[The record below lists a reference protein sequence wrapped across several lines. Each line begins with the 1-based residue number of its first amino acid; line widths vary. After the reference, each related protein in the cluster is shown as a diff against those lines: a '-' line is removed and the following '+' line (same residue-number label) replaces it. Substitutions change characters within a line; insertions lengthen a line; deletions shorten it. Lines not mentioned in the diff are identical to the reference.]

1 MQKKY
6 YLCTAFVFKT
16 VNTMLEYVDRQGS
29 DCYKWDSDEA
39 RGCLPLW
46 VADMDFAAAKP
57 IREAMQRRLDHG
69 VFGYSIVPQAN
80 YDAVASW
87 FERRHGWKG
96 INRDNLLY
104 TTAVVPAVSAIFA
117 ALEARA
123 ESRERRAESRKLRI
137 LTFTPAYNAFFS
149 CIENMGCELVP
160 SPLVLVNNRFEINW
174 ADLEHKAKEA
184 DVFLLCNPH
193 NPTGRVWSREELE
206 CMADIMRR
214 EHLFVLSDEI
224 HCEFAFPGHA
234 YTPFATIVINDT
246 DFCVCTSASKAF
258 NIAGLLCANI
268 FVPNKELFAQINHAL
283 EIHEVNGLNPFGL
296 VAQVAAY
303 NESEAW
309 LDELNAQVYDNFC
322 FMRDFLRE
330 RLPML
335 GLHETE
341 GTYLGWVN
349 ISALGMPAETFCHEL
364 VQKQHVL
371 FNPSEMYG
379 AHDYIRINLATSRDI
394 LSTALE
400 RLETFVHELKH

>member
-1 MQKKY
+1 
-6 YLCTAFVFKT
+6 
-16 VNTMLEYVDRQGS
+16 MLEYVDRRNS
-29 DCYKWDSDEA
+29 DCYKWDSECA
-39 RGCLPLW
+39 QGCLPLW
-46 VADMDFAAAKP
+46 IADMDFAAAKP

-96 INRDNLLY
+96 INRTNILY

-117 ALEARA
+117 ALQ
-123 ESRERRAESRKLRI
+123 ERYHKLPISHHKLRI
-137 LTFTPAYNAFFS
+137 LTFTPAYNCFFS

-160 SPLVLVNNRFEINW
+160 SPLVLRDNRFEIDWEDVEN
-174 ADLEHKAKEA
+174 KAKQA

-206 CMADIMRR
+206 RLADIMRR

-234 YTPFATIVINDT
+234 YTPFASIVINDT

-258 NIAGLLCANI
+258 NIAGLLCATI

-309 LDELNAQVYDNFC
+309 LDELNAYVYDNFC
-322 FMRDFLRE
+322 YLRDFLRNE
-330 RLPML
+330 LPML
-335 GLHETE
+335 QLHETE
-341 GTYLGWVN
+341 GTYLAWVN
-349 ISALGMPAETFCHEL
+349 ISALGVPAEQFCKDLAEHA
-364 VQKQHVL
+364 HVL

-379 AHDYIRINLATSRDI
+379 ASYYIRINLATSREV
-394 LSTALE
+394 LGEALQ
-400 RLETFVHELKH
+400 RLKNIS

>member
-1 MQKKY
+1 MQ
-6 YLCTAFVFKT
+6 
-16 VNTMLEYVDRQGS
+16 LEYVDRKGS
-29 DCYKWDSDEA
+29 ECYKWDSECA
-39 RGCLPLW
+39 KGCLPLW
-46 VADMDFAAAKP
+46 IADMDFAAAKP

-104 TTAVVPAVSAIFA
+104 TTAVVPAISAIFA
-117 ALEARA
+117 ALKKTD
-123 ESRERRAESRKLRI
+123 KLKI
-137 LTFTPAYNAFFS
+137 LTFTPAYNAFFN
-149 CIENMGCELVP
+149 CIENMGCELVGC
-160 SPLVLVNNRFEINW
+160 PLVLRGNRFEINW
-174 ADLEHKAKEA
+174 ADVEEKAKAA

-193 NPTGRVWSREELE
+193 NPTGRVWTRGELE
-206 CMADIMRR
+206 RLADIMRR

-224 HCEFAFPGHA
+224 HCEFAFPGHD
-234 YTPFATIVINDT
+234 YTPFASIVINDT

-268 FVPNKELFAQINHAL
+268 YVPNKDLFKQINHAL
-283 EIHEVNGLNPFGL
+283 EVHEVNGLNPFGL

-309 LDELNAQVYDNFC
+309 LDALNEYVYGNYC
-322 FMRDFLRE
+322 YLRE
-330 RLPML
+330 FIERELPKL
-335 GLHETE
+335 RIHETE

-349 ISALGMPAETFCHEL
+349 IAAYGMTAETFCREL
-364 VQKQHVL
+364 AKKGHVL

-379 AHDYIRINLATSRDI
+379 AEDYIRINLATSREVLI
-394 LSTALE
+394 EALN
-400 RLETFVHELKH
+400 RLKTFCDKL

>member
-1 MQKKY
+1 
-6 YLCTAFVFKT
+6 V
-16 VNTMLEYVDRQGS
+16 LEYVNRKDS
-29 DCYKWDSDEA
+29 DCYKWDSECA
-39 RGCLPLW
+39 QGCLPLW
-46 VADMDFAAAKP
+46 IADMDFKAAKP

-80 YDAVASW
+80 YDAVAQW

-104 TTAVVPAVSAIFA
+104 TTAVVPAISAIFA
-117 ALEARA
+117 ALEANMEAFRA
-123 ESRERRAESRKLRI
+123 HYGKTGISGSPLKI

-149 CIENMGCELVP
+149 SIENMGCELVP
-160 SPLVLVNNRFEINW
+160 CPLVLEGNRFEINW
-174 ADLEHKAKEA
+174 SDLEAKAKEA

-193 NPTGRVWSREELE
+193 NPTGRVWSRAELE
-206 CMADIMRR
+206 RIADIMRR

-234 YTPFATIVINDT
+234 YTPFASIVINDT

-283 EIHEVNGLNPFGL
+283 EVHEVNGLNPFGL

-309 LDELNAQVYDNFC
+309 LDELNEYVYGNFC
-322 FMRDFLRE
+322 YLRDFIQKELPQLRI
-330 RLPML
+330 
-335 GLHETE
+335 HETE
-341 GTYLGWVN
+341 GTYLGWVD
-349 ISALGMPAETFCHEL
+349 ISALNMPAEQFCCDL
-364 VQKQHVL
+364 AKKGHVL

-379 AHDYIRINLATSRDI
+379 AEHYVRINLATSRDI
-394 LSTALE
+394 IVEALN
-400 RLETFVHELKH
+400 RLKGYLNQ

>member
-1 MQKKY
+1 
-6 YLCTAFVFKT
+6 
-16 VNTMLEYVDRQGS
+16 MLEYINRKNS
-29 DCYKWDSDEA
+29 DCYKWDSECA
-39 RGCLPLW
+39 EGCLPLW
-46 VADMDFAAAKP
+46 IADMDFKAAKP

-87 FERRHGWKG
+87 FSRRHGWNG

-104 TTAVVPAVSAIFA
+104 TTAVVPAISAIFA
-117 ALEARA
+117 ALQLRMA
-123 ESRERRAESRKLRI
+123 EYRRKAGKPTENEPLRV
-137 LTFTPAYNAFFS
+137 LTFTPAYNCFFS

-174 ADLEHKAKEA
+174 ADVESKAKEA

-206 CMADIMRR
+206 RLAAIMRR

-234 YTPFATIVINDT
+234 YTPFASIVIDDT

-258 NIAGLLCANI
+258 NIAGLLCATI
-268 FVPNKELFAQINHAL
+268 FVPNKELFAQVNHAL
-283 EIHEVNGLNPFGL
+283 EVHEVNGLNPFGL

-309 LDELNAQVYDNFC
+309 LDELNEQVYKNFC
-322 FMRDFLRE
+322 YLRDFLHAE
-330 RLPML
+330 LPML
-335 GLHETE
+335 QIHETE
-341 GTYLGWVN
+341 GTYLAWVN
-349 ISALGMPAETFCHEL
+349 ISALHMSAEQFCHDL
-364 VQKQHVL
+364 AQKAHVL

-379 AHDYIRINLATSRDI
+379 AENYVRINLATSHEVLAEALNRLKEYI
-394 LSTALE
+394 NGLS
-400 RLETFVHELKH
+400 

>member
-1 MQKKY
+1 
-6 YLCTAFVFKT
+6 
-16 VNTMLEYVDRQGS
+16 MLEYINRKNS
-29 DCYKWDSDEA
+29 DCYKWDSECA
-39 RGCLPLW
+39 EGCLPLW
-46 VADMDFAAAKP
+46 IADMDFKAAKP

-87 FERRHGWKG
+87 FSRRHGWNG

-104 TTAVVPAVSAIFA
+104 TTAVVPAISAIFA
-117 ALEARA
+117 ALQLRMA
-123 ESRERRAESRKLRI
+123 EYRRKAGKPTENEPLRV
-137 LTFTPAYNAFFS
+137 LTFTPAYNCFFS

-174 ADLEHKAKEA
+174 ADVESKAKEA

-206 CMADIMRR
+206 RLAAIMRR

-234 YTPFATIVINDT
+234 YTPFASIVINDT

-268 FVPNKELFAQINHAL
+268 FVPNKELFAQVNHAL
-283 EIHEVNGLNPFGL
+283 EVHEVNGLNPFGL

-309 LDELNAQVYDNFC
+309 LDELNEQVYKNFC
-322 FMRDFLRE
+322 YLRDFLHAE
-330 RLPML
+330 LPML
-335 GLHETE
+335 QIHETE
-341 GTYLGWVN
+341 GTYLAWVN
-349 ISALGMPAETFCHEL
+349 ISALHMSAEQFCHDL
-364 VQKQHVL
+364 AKKAHVL

-379 AHDYIRINLATSRDI
+379 AENYVRINLATSHEVLAEALNRLKEYI
-394 LSTALE
+394 NGLS
-400 RLETFVHELKH
+400 

>member
-1 MQKKY
+1 
-6 YLCTAFVFKT
+6 
-16 VNTMLEYVDRQGS
+16 MLEYVNRKGS
-29 DCYKWDSDEA
+29 DCYKWDSECA
-39 RGCLPLW
+39 QGCLPLW
-46 VADMDFAAAKP
+46 IADMDFAAAKP

-104 TTAVVPAVSAIFA
+104 TTAVVPAISAIFA
-117 ALEARA
+117 ALQARKGKC
-123 ESRERRAESRKLRI
+123 SPLRV
-137 LTFTPAYNAFFS
+137 LTFTPAYNCFFT

-160 SPLVLVNNRFEINW
+160 SALVLKDNRFEINW
-174 ADLEHKAKEA
+174 EDVEAKAKEA

-193 NPTGRVWSREELE
+193 NPTGRVWTRDELE
-206 CMADIMRR
+206 RLADIMRR
-214 EHLFVLSDEI
+214 EHLFVLADEI
-224 HCEFAFPGHA
+224 HCEFAFKGHP
-234 YTPFATIVINDT
+234 YTPFASIVINDT

-268 FVPNKELFAQINHAL
+268 FVPNKELFTQINHAL
-283 EIHEVNGLNPFGL
+283 EVHEVNGLNPFGL

-309 LDELNAQVYDNFC
+309 LDELNEYVYGNYC
-322 FMRDFLRE
+322 YLRDFIRTE
-330 RLPML
+330 LPML
-335 GLHETE
+335 QIHETE

-349 ISALGMPAETFCHEL
+349 IAALKMSAEAFCADL
-364 VQKQHVL
+364 AKKAHVL

-379 AHDYIRINLATSRDI
+379 CEHYVRINLATSREV
-394 LSTALE
+394 LEEALNH
-400 RLETFVHELKH
+400 LKQYIHEH

>member
-1 MQKKY
+1 
-6 YLCTAFVFKT
+6 
-16 VNTMLEYVDRQGS
+16 MLEYVNRRGS
-29 DCYKWDSDEA
+29 DCYKWDSECAQD
-39 RGCLPLW
+39 CLPLW
-46 VADMDFAAAKP
+46 IADMDFKAALP
-57 IREAMQRRLDHG
+57 IREAMQRRLEHG

-96 INRDNLLY
+96 IDNTNLLY
-104 TTAVVPAVSAIFA
+104 TTAVVPAISAIFS
-117 ALEARA
+117 ALQVRMEEYRQRA
-123 ESRERRAESRKLRI
+123 GKDLKNKPLRI
-137 LTFTPAYNAFFS
+137 LTFTPAYNAFFN
-149 CIENMGCELVP
+149 CIENMGCELVAC
-160 SPLVLVNNRFEINW
+160 PLVLVDNRFEINW
-174 ADLEHKAKEA
+174 EDVEAKAQHA

-193 NPTGRVWSREELE
+193 NPTGRVWSRAELE
-206 CMADIMRR
+206 RLAEIMRR

-234 YTPFATIVINDT
+234 YTPFASIVINDT

-283 EIHEVNGLNPFGL
+283 EVHEVNGLNPFGL

-309 LDELNAQVYDNFC
+309 LDELNAYVYDNFC
-322 FMRDFLRE
+322 YLRDFLHDH
-330 RLPML
+330 LPML
-335 GLHETE
+335 QIHETE

-349 ISALGMPAETFCHEL
+349 ISALGMSAEAFCADL
-364 VQKQHVL
+364 AKQAHVL

-379 AHDYIRINLATSRDI
+379 GEHYVRINLATSREV
-394 LSTALE
+394 LAEALE
-400 RLETFVHELKH
+400 RLKTYIDKK

>member
-1 MQKKY
+1 
-6 YLCTAFVFKT
+6 
-16 VNTMLEYVDRQGS
+16 MLEYVNRKNS
-29 DCYKWDSDEA
+29 DCYKWDSECA
-39 RGCLPLW
+39 AECLPLW
-46 VADMDFAAAKP
+46 IADMDFKAAKP

-87 FERRHGWKG
+87 FSRRHGWNG

-104 TTAVVPAVSAIFA
+104 TTAVVPAISAIFA
-117 ALEARA
+117 ALQLRMA
-123 ESRERRAESRKLRI
+123 EYRRKAGKPTENEPLRI
-137 LTFTPAYNAFFS
+137 LTFTPAYNCFFS

-174 ADLEHKAKEA
+174 ADVEAKAKEA

-193 NPTGRVWSREELE
+193 NPTGRVWSRDELE
-206 CMADIMRR
+206 RLAAIMRR

-234 YTPFATIVINDT
+234 YTPFASIVIDDT

-268 FVPNKELFAQINHAL
+268 FVPNKELFAQVNHAL
-283 EIHEVNGLNPFGL
+283 EVHEVNGLNPFGL

-309 LDELNAQVYDNFC
+309 LDELNEQVYNNFC
-322 FMRDFLRE
+322 YLRDFLHAE
-330 RLPML
+330 LPML
-335 GLHETE
+335 QIHETE
-341 GTYLGWVN
+341 GTYLAWVN
-349 ISALGMPAETFCHEL
+349 ISALHMSAEHFCCDL
-364 VQKQHVL
+364 AKKAHVL

-379 AHDYIRINLATSRDI
+379 AENYVRINLATSHEVLAEALNRLKEYI
-394 LSTALE
+394 NGLS
-400 RLETFVHELKH
+400 

>member
-1 MQKKY
+1 
-6 YLCTAFVFKT
+6 
-16 VNTMLEYVDRQGS
+16 MLEYVDRKGS
-29 DCYKWDSDEA
+29 DCYKWDSECA
-39 RGCLPLW
+39 EGCLPLW
-46 VADMDFAAAKP
+46 VADMDFAAARP
-57 IREAMQRRLDHG
+57 IREAMLRRLEHG

-96 INRDNLLY
+96 INRNNLLY
-104 TTAVVPAVSAIFA
+104 TTAVVPAISAIFA
-117 ALEARA
+117 ALEAKMETYRMNYGKA
-123 ESRERRAESRKLRI
+123 HRVGSPLKI
-137 LTFTPAYNAFFS
+137 LTFTPAYNCFFS

-174 ADLEHKAKEA
+174 ADVEAKAKQA

-206 CMADIMRR
+206 RLADIMRR

-234 YTPFATIVINDT
+234 YTPFASIVIDDT

-268 FVPNKELFAQINHAL
+268 FVPNKELFEQINHAL
-283 EIHEVNGLNPFGL
+283 EVHEVNGLNPFGL

-309 LDELNAQVYDNFC
+309 IDELNEYIYGNFC
-322 FMRDFLRE
+322 YLRDFLKTE
-330 RLPML
+330 LPML
-335 GLHETE
+335 QLHETE
-341 GTYLGWVN
+341 GTYLAWVN
-349 ISALGMPAETFCHEL
+349 IEALHVSAEQFCRDLAKEA
-364 VQKQHVL
+364 HVL

-379 AHDYIRINLATSRDI
+379 AEHYIRINLATSREV
-394 LSTALE
+394 LEQALE
-400 RLETFVHELKH
+400 RLKNYI

>member
-1 MQKKY
+1 
-6 YLCTAFVFKT
+6 
-16 VNTMLEYVDRQGS
+16 MLEYVDRRGS
-29 DCYKWDSDEA
+29 DCYKWDSDCA
-39 RGCLPLW
+39 VGNLPLW
-46 VADMDFAAAKP
+46 VADMDFKAAKP
-57 IREAMQRRLDHG
+57 IREAMQRRLEHG

-96 INRDNLLY
+96 ITRDNLLY
-104 TTAVVPAVSAIFA
+104 ATAVVPAISAIFA
-117 ALEARA
+117 ALQARKGKCA
-123 ESRERRAESRKLRI
+123 PLRV
-137 LTFTPAYNAFFS
+137 LTFTPAYNCFFS

-160 SPLVLVNNRFEINW
+160 SALVLQDNRFEINW
-174 ADLEHKAKEA
+174 DDVNAKAREA

-206 CMADIMRR
+206 GLADIMRR

-224 HCEFAFPGHA
+224 HCELAYPGHP
-234 YTPFATIVINDT
+234 YTPFANIVINDT

-268 FVPNKELFAQINHAL
+268 FVPNTELFAQINHAL
-283 EIHEVNGLNPFGL
+283 EVHELNGLNPFGL

-309 LDELNAQVYDNFC
+309 LDELNEYVYVNYC
-322 FMRDFLRE
+322 YLRDFIRRE
-330 RLPML
+330 LPML
-335 GLHETE
+335 RIHETE

-349 ISALGMPAETFCHEL
+349 IERTGMTAEDFCREL
-364 VQKQHVL
+364 AEQAHVL

-379 AHDYIRINLATSRDI
+379 GEHYVRINLATSREV
-394 LSTALE
+394 LTEALNRMKVYMQKWE
-400 RLETFVHELKH
+400 NR

>member
-1 MQKKY
+1 
-6 YLCTAFVFKT
+6 
-16 VNTMLEYVDRQGS
+16 MLEYVNRKDS
-29 DCYKWDSDEA
+29 DCYKWDSECA
-39 RGCLPLW
+39 EGCLPLW
-46 VADMDFAAAKP
+46 IADMDFAAAKP

-80 YDAVASW
+80 YDAVANW
-87 FERRHGWKG
+87 FSRRHGWKG

-117 ALEARA
+117 ALQTRKRSDCE
-123 ESRERRAESRKLRI
+123 KLRI
-137 LTFTPAYNAFFS
+137 LTFTPAYNCFFS
-149 CIENMGCELVP
+149 CIGNMGCELVP
-160 SPLVLVNNRFEINW
+160 SPLVLRDNRFEIDW
-174 ADLEHKAKEA
+174 EDVAEKAPRA

-206 CMADIMRR
+206 RLAAIMRR

-234 YTPFATIVINDT
+234 YTPFASIVIDDT

-268 FVPNKELFAQINHAL
+268 YVPNKQLFEQINHAL

-303 NESEAW
+303 NESEKW
-309 LDELNAQVYDNFC
+309 LDELNEYVYGNFC
-322 FMRDFLRE
+322 YLRDFIRKELPQLRI
-330 RLPML
+330 
-335 GLHETE
+335 HETE
-341 GTYLGWVN
+341 GTYLAWVD
-349 ISALGMPAETFCHEL
+349 IAALDMPAEQFCSRLAKEA
-364 VQKQHVL
+364 HVL

-379 AHDYIRINLATSRDI
+379 AEHYVRINLATSREV
-394 LSTALE
+394 LVEALN
-400 RLETFVHELKH
+400 RLKKFIAES

>member
-1 MQKKY
+1 
-6 YLCTAFVFKT
+6 
-16 VNTMLEYVDRQGS
+16 MLEYINRKNS
-29 DCYKWDSDEA
+29 DCYKWDSECA
-39 RGCLPLW
+39 EGCLPLW
-46 VADMDFAAAKP
+46 IADMDFKAAAP

-87 FERRHGWKG
+87 FSRRHGWKG
-96 INRDNLLY
+96 INRNNLLY
-104 TTAVVPAVSAIFA
+104 TTAVVPAISAIFA
-117 ALEARA
+117 ALETNMDQFRA
-123 ESRERRAESRKLRI
+123 VYGKTDRIGAPLRI
-137 LTFTPAYNAFFS
+137 LTFTPAYNAFFN
-149 CIENMGCELVP
+149 CIENMRCEIVP

-174 ADLEHKAKEA
+174 SEVEAKAKQA

-193 NPTGRVWSREELE
+193 NPTGRVWSRDELE
-206 CMADIMRR
+206 RLAAIMRR
-214 EHLFVLSDEI
+214 EHLYVISDEI

-234 YTPFATIVINDT
+234 YTPFASIVINDT

-283 EIHEVNGLNPFGL
+283 EVHEVNGLNPFGL

-309 LDELNAQVYDNFC
+309 LDELNEYVYGNFC
-322 FMRDFLRE
+322 YLRDFLAKE
-330 RLPML
+330 LPML
-335 GLHETE
+335 QLHVTE

-349 ISALGMPAETFCHEL
+349 ISALNMSAETFCQRLAKEA
-364 VQKQHVL
+364 HVL

-379 AHDYIRINLATSRDI
+379 AENYIRINLATSREV
-394 LSTALE
+394 LAEALN
-400 RLETFVHELKH
+400 RMAKWLNGK

>member
-1 MQKKY
+1 MKIEDMQ
-6 YLCTAFVFKT
+6 
-16 VNTMLEYVDRQGS
+16 LEYVDRKGS
-29 DCYKWDSDEA
+29 ECYKWDSECA
-39 RGCLPLW
+39 EGCLPLW
-46 VADMDFAAAKP
+46 IADMDFAAAQP

-104 TTAVVPAVSAIFA
+104 TTAVVPAISAIFA
-117 ALEARA
+117 ALQNTDRFTDRVQ
-123 ESRERRAESRKLRI
+123 STDQVCKPLRI
-137 LTFTPAYNAFFS
+137 LTFTPAYNAFFN
-149 CIENMGCELVP
+149 CIENMGCELVGC
-160 SPLVLVNNRFEINW
+160 PLVLRGNRFEINW
-174 ADLEHKAKEA
+174 ADVEEKAKAA

-193 NPTGRVWSREELE
+193 NPTGRVWTRGELE
-206 CMADIMRR
+206 RLADIMRR

-224 HCEFAFPGHA
+224 HCEFAFPGHD
-234 YTPFATIVINDT
+234 YTPFASIVINDT

-268 FVPNKELFAQINHAL
+268 YVPNKELFKQINHAL
-283 EIHEVNGLNPFGL
+283 EVHEVNGLNPFGL

-309 LDELNAQVYDNFC
+309 LDALNEYVYGNYC
-322 FMRDFLRE
+322 YLRE
-330 RLPML
+330 FIERELPKL
-335 GLHETE
+335 RIHETE

-349 ISALGMPAETFCHEL
+349 ISAYGMTAETFCREL
-364 VQKQHVL
+364 AKKGHVL

-379 AHDYIRINLATSRDI
+379 AEDYIRINLATSREVLI
-394 LSTALE
+394 EALN
-400 RLETFVHELKH
+400 RLKTFCDKL

>member
-1 MQKKY
+1 
-6 YLCTAFVFKT
+6 
-16 VNTMLEYVDRQGS
+16 
-29 DCYKWDSDEA
+29 
-39 RGCLPLW
+39 
-46 VADMDFAAAKP
+46 MDFKAAKP

-87 FERRHGWKG
+87 FSRRHGWNG

-104 TTAVVPAVSAIFA
+104 TTAVVPAISAIFA
-117 ALEARA
+117 ALQLRMA
-123 ESRERRAESRKLRI
+123 EYRRKAGKPTENEPLRV
-137 LTFTPAYNAFFS
+137 LTFTPAYNCFFS

-174 ADLEHKAKEA
+174 ADVESKAKEA

-206 CMADIMRR
+206 RLAAIMRR
-214 EHLFVLSDEI
+214 EQLFVLSDEI

-234 YTPFATIVINDT
+234 YTPFASIVINDT

-268 FVPNKELFAQINHAL
+268 FVPNKELFAQVNHAL
-283 EIHEVNGLNPFGL
+283 EVHEVNGLNPFGL

-309 LDELNAQVYDNFC
+309 LDELNEQVYKNFC
-322 FMRDFLRE
+322 YLRDFLRAE
-330 RLPML
+330 LPML
-335 GLHETE
+335 QIHETE
-341 GTYLGWVN
+341 GTYLAWVN
-349 ISALGMPAETFCHEL
+349 ISALHMSAEQFCHDL
-364 VQKQHVL
+364 AQKAHVL

-379 AHDYIRINLATSRDI
+379 AENYVRINLATSHEVLAEALNRLKEYI
-394 LSTALE
+394 NGLS
-400 RLETFVHELKH
+400 

>member
-1 MQKKY
+1 
-6 YLCTAFVFKT
+6 
-16 VNTMLEYVDRQGS
+16 MLEYVDRTNS
-29 DCYKWDSDEA
+29 DCYKWDSEQA
-39 RGCLPLW
+39 KGSLPLW
-46 VADMDFAAAKP
+46 VADMDFKAAQP
-57 IREAMQRRLDHG
+57 ILDAMQRRLNHG

-117 ALEARA
+117 ALKIRKL
-123 ESRERRAESRKLRI
+123 STLNIQLSTGQNSKLRI
-137 LTFTPAYNAFFS
+137 LTFTPAYNCFFS

-160 SPLVLVNNRFEINW
+160 SPLVLVNNRFEIDW
-174 ADLEHKAKEA
+174 SDVEAKAKEA

-193 NPTGRVWSREELE
+193 NPTGRVWSRDELVRLA
-206 CMADIMRR
+206 MIMRR

-224 HCEFAFPGHA
+224 HCELAFPGHT
-234 YTPFATIVINDT
+234 YTPFASIAINDT

-268 FVPNKELFAQINHAL
+268 FVPNKELFRQINHAL

-309 LDELNAQVYDNFC
+309 LDELNHQVYENFC
-322 FMRDFLRE
+322 FLRDFLHQH
-330 RLPML
+330 LPKL
-335 GLHETE
+335 VLHETE
-341 GTYLGWVN
+341 GTYLAWVN
-349 ISALGMPAETFCHEL
+349 IEALGIEAEQFCHEL
-364 VQKQHVL
+364 ADHAHVL

-379 AHDYIRINLATSRDI
+379 AKHYIRINLATSHEV
-394 LSTALE
+394 LAEALT
-400 RLETFVHELKH
+400 RMKNYLQPDK